1 MREVVARFIMAC
13 DQVEKSLRS
22 GGAKFMHND
31 HLGFVLTCPSNL
43 GTGLRAGAM
52 AMVPKV
58 SGRSDWK
65 QLLNSMKL
73 QARGTDGVDSASSG
87 GTWDIS
93 NADRIGKG
101 EVDLVNTLIE
111 GLAKIVQWEDKLNN
125 GQDAEVEEE
134 IQAVLAC

>member
-1 MREVVARFIMAC
+1 MAC
-13 DQVEKSLRS
+13 DEVEKSLRTA
-22 GGAKFMHND
+22 GASFMHND

-58 SGRSDWK
+58 SGRGDWK
-65 QLLNSMKL
+65 ALLGKMKL

-111 GLAKIVQWEDKLNN
+111 GLRQIVKWETALDAGN
-125 GQDAEVEEE
+125 DAEVDAE
-134 IQAVLAC
+134 IRKCCGKEP